1 MTSRDD
7 AQLVRLCRQG
17 DAAAYGELID
27 RYQKPLFNTALRMT
41 GDHEEARDITQSAFV
56 KAYERLDSFNPEFK
70 FFSWIY
76 RILLNESLNTL
87 KQRRQNADIDPD
99 QLAHNRTPEGEYEA
113 QKLSAEIDAALRS
126 LALEYRVVIVLR
138 HFNEMSYD
146 EMSEILSIPAKTVKS
161 RLYTARQNLAAIL
174 ERMGVVS
181 L

>member
-1 MTSRDD
+1 MSRDD
-7 AQLVRLCRQG
+7 AQLVRLCRDG
-17 DAAAYGELID
+17 DAAAFGELID
-27 RYQKPLFNTALRMT
+27 RYQKTLFNTALRIT
-41 GDHEEARDITQSAFV
+41 SDYEEARDITQSTFV

-76 RILLNESLNTL
+76 RILLNEALNAL
-87 KQRRQNADIDPD
+87 KQRRQNADVDPE
-99 QLAHNRTPEGEYEA
+99 QLAHDRTPERDFEA
-113 QKLSAEIDAALRS
+113 HKLSAKIDTALRALS
-126 LALEYRVVIVLR
+126 LEYRVVIVLR

-174 ERMGVVS
+174 AEMGVVS